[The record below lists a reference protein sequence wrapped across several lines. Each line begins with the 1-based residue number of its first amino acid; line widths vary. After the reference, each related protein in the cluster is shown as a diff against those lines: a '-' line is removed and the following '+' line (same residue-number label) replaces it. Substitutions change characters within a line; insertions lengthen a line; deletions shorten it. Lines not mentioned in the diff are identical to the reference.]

1 MAEIDLG
8 PVEGP
13 KGTSMRFRGDWN
25 GIAEY
30 RNDEMFVDCVAY
42 DNGLWICKATCSAQ
56 MPADGSE
63 YWSFACAG
71 MTGPQGDKGDKGD
84 KGDTP
89 DLQDMGINAS
99 AQEINQLTGIAGNA
113 QEQLTSV
120 QTKVNTLDVSMTGL
134 AGRSP
139 YVKTVGVDSG
149 KVSNLGFRT
158 SVGRFT
164 VMLVGNAG
172 GDGTIFLLIP
182 LNAASLTM
190 IGSSMTVTGVTS
202 LGSQGGFTATLV
214 REGTDWYRLKI
225 RGYSTLMLSVV
236 TFYTPEGVEIQ
247 YASQADG

>member
-89 DLQDMGINAS
+89 DLKDMGVSVS

-120 QTKVNTLDVSMTGL
+120 QTKVDTL
-134 AGRSP
+134 ANRSS
-139 YVKTVGVDSG
+139 YVKTIGVDAG
-149 KVSNLGFRT
+149 KVSNMGFRT

-164 VMLVGNAG
+164 LMVVGNAG
-172 GDGTIFLLIP
+172 GDGTILLLVP
-182 LNAASLTM
+182 LNTASSSITT

>member
-71 MTGPQGDKGDKGD
+71 IAGPQGEKGDKGD

-89 DLQDMGINAS
+89 DLRDMGINAS
-99 AQEINQLTGIAGNA
+99 AQEINQLTGVAGNV
-113 QEQLTSV
+113 QEQIASA
-120 QTKVNTLDVSMTGL
+120 QSKLDVLSGNLEIAEVSAAYTLANSSTGSIVAYKMGSL
-134 AGRSP
+134 VFLSGDITLPSTYTTDSTFLFATTTTLRPKKNEFISAMRGTS
-139 YVKTVGVDSG
+139 GV
-149 KVSNLGFRT
+149 T
-158 SVGRFT
+158 
-164 VMLVGNAG
+164 
-172 GDGTIFLLIP
+172 GT
-182 LNAASLTM
+182 ACRVQ
-190 IGSSMTVTGVTS
+190 IGSNGYLQAYCPAGSSWSMRFSAVYIV
-202 LGSQGGFTATLV
+202 
-214 REGTDWYRLKI
+214 
-225 RGYSTLMLSVV
+225 
-236 TFYTPEGVEIQ
+236 
-247 YASQADG
+247 